1 MNCSVALVPCQKIYE
16 FHMTILPCRNSVG
29 LPMGLSVYQEGV
41 LRLWTSKFTHDQCS
55 LRSSEKCR
63 LLSHA
68 HPDYQIGSSR
78 EGQAIGWSQD
88 TFVIT
93 SLRDD
98 AVMRAASPFPSPIIV
113 SGADVGKC
121 RGHLENNQFYS
132 LFEKR
137 VWKHVSIAFIGNFY
151 SHHVT
156 FSWLS
161 FGLGIGYLLIN
172 IGKKGKAYYHL
183 LGWLLFFQM
192 CPCPASLLWWTHS
205 SRVWVWL

>member
-1 MNCSVALVPCQKIYE
+1 MFTKHKSKLRGTLNCSVALVPCQKIYE

-55 LRSSEKCR
+55 LRSSEKCS

-113 SGADVGKC
+113 SGAEVGKC

-137 VWKHVSIAFIGNFY
+137 V
-151 SHHVT
+151 
-156 FSWLS
+156 
-161 FGLGIGYLLIN
+161 
-172 IGKKGKAYYHL
+172 
-183 LGWLLFFQM
+183 
-192 CPCPASLLWWTHS
+192 
-205 SRVWVWL
+205 